1 MDSVFSSYK
10 ELIETGLASNM
21 PRDAKLTIL
30 GQILNSVARSE
41 LSRKQAYKLEDM
53 IGGREQFSEALSY
66 AIFGSL
72 ELLDEAS

>member
-21 PRDAKLTIL
+21 PRDAKLIIL